1 MANLRTAVDSQFWDQ
16 PISSSQTLEGCAYSI
31 PGDPFPLEV
40 TRASK
45 ALRVQQLSVLGN
57 GFPLGTIPS
66 FSPTSTKDLGS
77 FSLQSLFLKLA
88 TSNSWLGLIG
98 QFRPKKLISSIKGE
112 FTNADEFEWPAFKD
126 VAKHVFDKSIYS
138 LGLFSQISLS
148 SSSVLLSTERHGD
161 KRRPRYKMMLWHELP
176 DHDITLEAAWPGLFL
191 DHKGKYWDVPESI
204 SLDMSSLPS
213 ESGFQYRIGVHKNG
227 GHPQPVNTLN
237 GEVPCA
243 LMPGLCAKA
252 AFSYEKRK
260 DFWRQKDKVDD
271 TAVKTD
277 KGKVWH
283 RHMICALGNLMQQ
296 YLGLLVA
303 PLRPGLGV
311 VKAPHLQNRM
321 LIGTLSIG
329 TKKRSPLNADLF
341 GSVCYTFQHGRFTK
355 LYGDLT
361 RVDAR
366 LDICSASAVA
376 KRIAG
381 PIMVRVDSKFSLGS
395 SSGKRGPHV
404 EDLICSLSY
413 SLRLLRSGKPNSSN
427 ALKRYIFMSGDD
439 DATPNKY
446 SKSCKK
452 ASIFIHQ
459 ATIISKLFQ
468 HNDPTDSICCLPDIQ
483 GGFDPIQTGSYRS
496 TLSEFTCD
504 MQVFQTVMP
513 LTS

>member
-1 MANLRTAVDSQFWDQ
+1 MANLRTAMDSAFWDQ

-45 ALRVQQLSVLGN
+45 ALRVQQLSLLGN

-77 FSLQSLFLKLA
+77 FSLQSLFLKL
-88 TSNSWLGLIG
+88 TNHNGWLGLIG

-126 VAKHVFDKSIYS
+126 VARHVFDKSIYS
-138 LGLFSQISLS
+138 LGLFSQLSLS

-176 DHDITLEAAWPGLFL
+176 DHDITLEASWPGLFL

-213 ESGFQYRIGVHKNG
+213 KSGFRYRFGVHKNG

-252 AFSYEKRK
+252 AFSYEKSK
-260 DFWRQKDKVDD
+260 DFWRHKDEIDD
-271 TAVKTD
+271 TTEKTD
-277 KGKVWH
+277 KGKVW
-283 RHMICALGNLMQQ
+283 
-296 YLGLLVA
+296 
-303 PLRPGLGV
+303 RPFDMRL
-311 VKAPHLQNRM
+311 KEPHAAISGI
-321 LIGTLSIG
+321 IGGTSAAWFGGSESSPSTELHVDMDTSIS

-341 GSVCYTFQHGRFTK
+341 GSVCYTFQHGRFAK

-366 LDICSASAVA
+366 LDICSASSLA
-376 KRIAG
+376 KRVYNIFRRSSFSNADNPLSSPKLSLILQQQVAG
-381 PIMVRVDSKFSLGS
+381 PIMVRVDSKFSLGF
-395 SSGKRGPHV
+395 SSGKQGPHV

-413 SLRLLRSGKPNSSN
+413 SLRLFTLWEG
-427 ALKRYIFMSGDD
+427 
-439 DATPNKY
+439 
-446 SKSCKK
+446 
-452 ASIFIHQ
+452 
-459 ATIISKLFQ
+459 
-468 HNDPTDSICCLPDIQ
+468 CCL
-483 GGFDPIQTGSYRS
+483 
-496 TLSEFTCD
+496 
-504 MQVFQTVMP
+504 VF
-513 LTS
+513 SKKERGDG

>member
-1 MANLRTAVDSQFWDQ
+1 MANLRTAMDSQFWDQ

-191 DHKGKYWDVPESI
+191 DQKGKYWDVPESI

-213 ESGFQYRIGVHKNG
+213 ESGFQYRFGVHKNS

-260 DFWRQKDKVDD
+260 DFWRQKEKVDD

-277 KGKVWH
+277 RGKV
-283 RHMICALGNLMQQ
+283 RHPSFDMRLSE
-296 YLGLLVA
+296 
-303 PLRPGLGV
+303 
-311 VKAPHLQNRM
+311 PHAAISGI
-321 LIGTLSIG
+321 IGGTSAAWFGGSESSPSTESHVDRDTSIG
-329 TKKRSPLNADLF
+329 TKKRSPLNANLF

-376 KRIAG
+376 KRVFNIFRRSSFSNADNPLSSPKLGLILQQQVAG

-395 SSGKRGPHV
+395 SSGKQGPHV

-413 SLRLLRSGKPNSSN
+413 SLRILRSGKVVAWYSP
-427 ALKRYIFMSGDD
+427 KRKEGMVELR
-439 DATPNKY
+439 
-446 SKSCKK
+446 
-452 ASIFIHQ
+452 
-459 ATIISKLFQ
+459 LF
-468 HNDPTDSICCLPDIQ
+468 
-483 GGFDPIQTGSYRS
+483 
-496 TLSEFTCD
+496 EF
-504 MQVFQTVMP
+504 
-513 LTS
+513 